1 LDFLPTWNSFC
12 RHGYVSLLS
21 AVSTL
26 RAFSSGHADKVSPPK
41 FDILEFFFYKKKN
54 LYQKTYLNFRIIN
67 DENLS
72 EIYPYFS
79 QTAFLCIHNCNS
91 LRKGVERSLA
101 SHVELKDQKR
111 VKEWKLRTNYA

>member
-1 LDFLPTWNSFC
+1 MAMYRFCQLFL
-12 RHGYVSLLS
+12 HYVL
-21 AVSTL
+21 
-26 RAFSSGHADKVSPPK
+26 FHADKVSPPK

-101 SHVELKDQKR
+101 SHVQLKDQKR
-111 VKEWKLRTNYA
+111 VKEWKLVQITRNGVTMYIHH